1 MQQSKYRPCV
11 RVSREVFS
19 CAATKEMAA
28 GLQGSF
34 KTSWLEAGQHEEAE
48 GDGTAHT
55 RCTAQR
61 VPPSVPRNSH
71 PEGKKKKNSP
81 FYFCSDMGSPPSPP
95 PLLSRPTALAA
106 ASFARVNQH
115 EMNVERQ
122 SGTVITYYFQVICFI
137 SA

>member
-48 GDGTAHT
+48 GDGTHT
-55 RCTAQR
+55 LHSTASASFRAQEL
-61 VPPSVPRNSH
+61 PSKG
-71 PEGKKKKNSP
+71 EKKKKSP

>member
-48 GDGTAHT
+48 GDGTHT
-55 RCTAQR
+55 LHSTASASFRAQEL
-61 VPPSVPRNSH
+61 PSRG
-71 PEGKKKKNSP
+71 EKKKKI
-81 FYFCSDMGSPPSPP
+81 
-95 PLLSRPTALAA
+95 LL
-106 ASFARVNQH
+106 
-115 EMNVERQ
+115 
-122 SGTVITYYFQVICFI
+122 FI
-137 SA
+137 SAQTWEALPHLPPFFQDLQPWQQPVLQGLTSMK

>member
-71 PEGKKKKNSP
+71 PKGKKKKN
-81 FYFCSDMGSPPSPP
+81 
-95 PLLSRPTALAA
+95 LL
-106 ASFARVNQH
+106 
-115 EMNVERQ
+115 
-122 SGTVITYYFQVICFI
+122 FI
-137 SA
+137 SAQTWEALPHLPPFFQDLQPWQQPVLQGLTSMK